1 MDLSDKIL
9 DVFKTLINELNEHD
23 DKICIPYEE
32 VLKMDKLI
40 LGECEYIDTFLE
52 KINTHNKKI
61 TNKDESVFDEELL
74 MDVDLKKI
82 WNSDISDI
90 NKNNIW
96 KYLQTFCIININLN
110 SSKELQQ
117 LLSGETKEIDK
128 KNRKDLKDLKKIKKI
143 KENIEEIKKD
153 NYELSIK
160 EIEEQEKRKNQMPNM
175 DMMSGIFQ
183 NTGIGQ
189 LAKEIA
195 EGIDIQSMIGD
206 SEDGEPNM
214 ENVMQNMMDPSNFMN
229 IFQNINSKV
238 QEKMQSGELNE
249 NTLSKEAESMYG
261 NFADNEMFKNMM
273 NNPEFKDE
281 INKVDQA
288 TTNQNER
295 VENMEQAEVESKP
308 KLVPKN
314 KTQERLQKKLAA
326 KNEKNIKVNE
336 AKRVEKTGKVNV
348 KKTD

>member
-1 MDLSDKIL
+1 MEDKVL

-23 DKICIPYEE
+23 DKVCIPYEE
-32 VLKMDKLI
+32 VLNMDKFT

-52 KINTHNKKI
+52 NINTHSKKI
-61 TNKDESVFDEELL
+61 TDKDVSVFSEELL

-82 WNSDISDI
+82 WDSGISDI
-90 NKNNIW
+90 DKNNIW

-128 KNRKDLKDLKKIKKI
+128 ENRKDLKDLKKIKKI
-143 KENIEEIKKD
+143 KENIEEIKRD

-160 EIEEQEKRKNQMPNM
+160 EVEEREKRQNQLPNM

-195 EGIDIQSMIGD
+195 EGIDIQSMMGN

-229 IFQNINSKV
+229 LFQNINSKV
-238 QEKMQSGELNE
+238 QEKMQSGELSE
-249 NTLSKEAESMYG
+249 EKLSQEAESMYG
-261 NFADNEMFKNMM
+261 NFADNPMFNSMM
-273 NNPEFKDE
+273 NNPDLQEQV
-281 INKVDQA
+281 NKVEQA
-288 TTNQNER
+288 TANQNER
-295 VENMEQAEVESKP
+295 VEKMEKPKVVPKP

-326 KNEKNIKVNE
+326 KNEKNIKVDE
-336 AKRVEKTGKVNV
+336 TKRVEKTGKVNV

>member
-1 MDLSDKIL
+1 MSDKVL
-9 DVFKTLINELNEHD
+9 DVFKTLINELNDHD

-32 VLKMDKLI
+32 VLNMNKLT

-52 KINTHNKKI
+52 NINTHSKKI
-61 TNKDESVFDEELL
+61 TDKDESVFSEELL

-82 WNSDISDI
+82 WDSGISDI
-90 NKNNIW
+90 DKNNIW

-110 SSKELQQ
+110 SSKELQK

-128 KNRKDLKDLKKIKKI
+128 ENRKDLKDLKKIKKI
-143 KENIEEIKKD
+143 KENIEEIKRD

-160 EIEEQEKRKNQMPNM
+160 EVEEQEKRQNQMPNM

-195 EGIDIQSMIGD
+195 EGMDIQSMMGD

-214 ENVMQNMMDPSNFMN
+214 ENVMQNMMNPGNFMN
-229 IFQNINSKV
+229 LFQNINSKV
-238 QEKMQSGELNE
+238 QEKMQSGELSE
-249 NTLSKEAESMYG
+249 EKLSQEAESMYG
-261 NFADNEMFKNMM
+261 NFADNPMFKNMM
-273 NNPEFKDE
+273 NNPDLQEQV
-281 INKVDQA
+281 NKVEQA
-288 TTNQNER
+288 TANQNER
-295 VENMEQAEVESKP
+295 VEKMEKSKV
-308 KLVPKN
+308 VPKN

-336 AKRVEKTGKVNV
+336 VKRAEKTGKVNV